1 MISTVRDLF
10 SGAAI
15 LLRGAGIVL
24 RRPKLFFLGA
34 IPPLFTSLLFV
45 AALVALLAN
54 IDDLSAWI
62 TPFADGWDEGWR
74 ATMRV
79 TAGVVLVAGTV
90 LLMVVG
96 FTGLT
101 LALGA
106 PLYDLIAE
114 AVEDEL
120 GDAPPE
126 SEEPLIS
133 SMARS
138 IRQSLVIVAITALVS
153 LPLLLAG
160 FIPVVGQTV
169 IPVVSALFG
178 GWMLGMELV
187 GTAFDRRGLIRLGD
201 RRRAMAGHKALS
213 LGFAVPCYLL
223 LAVPFVAVLV
233 FPAATA
239 GGTILTRRLVPASRP
254 SGPAAPPHPGGPY
267 GAPPQGPYGGP
278 PQDPYGGPPQGP
290 YNGPAQGPQG
300 PYGGPGAPRGGPYG
314 PR

>member
-1 MISTVRDLF
+1 MISTVRDVF

-15 LLRGAGIVL
+15 LFRGAGMVL

-45 AALVALLAN
+45 AVLVALLTN
-54 IDDLSAWI
+54 IDDLAAWT
-62 TPFADGWDEGWR
+62 TPFADGWAEGWR
-74 ATMRV
+74 TAVRV
-79 TAGVVLVAGTV
+79 AAGAVLTAGTV
-90 LLMVVG
+90 LLMVVA

-126 SEEPLIS
+126 SDEPLVS

-138 IRQSLVIVAITALVS
+138 VRQSLVIVAITALVS
-153 LPLLLAG
+153 LPLFAAG

-169 IPVVSALFG
+169 VPVVSALFG

-187 GTAFDRRGLIRLGD
+187 GAAFDRRGLIRLGE
-201 RRRAMAGHKALS
+201 RRRAMAGHRALS

-223 LAVPFVAVLV
+223 LAIPFVAVLV

-239 GGTILTRRLVPASRP
+239 GGTILTRRLLPAHRP
-254 SGPAAPPHPGGPY
+254 GPGAPPPPGGPYGAPPQGPYTGPPQGPY

-278 PQDPYGGPPQGP
+278 PQGPQNPYGGPS
-290 YNGPAQGPQG
+290 
-300 PYGGPGAPRGGPYG
+300 APRGGL
-314 PR
+314 R